1 MHVRI
6 NKSDASKII
15 ISDLNGNRFK
25 QISINSNNEFINV
38 SDLHTG
44 TYMLQLLDNK
54 QQVITAVK
62 IFKQ

>member
-6 NKSDASKII
+6 NKAGASKII

-25 QISINSNNEFINV
+25 QVSVNSNNEFINV
-38 SDLHTG
+38 TDLHTG
-44 TYMLQLLDNK
+44 TYILQLFDNK